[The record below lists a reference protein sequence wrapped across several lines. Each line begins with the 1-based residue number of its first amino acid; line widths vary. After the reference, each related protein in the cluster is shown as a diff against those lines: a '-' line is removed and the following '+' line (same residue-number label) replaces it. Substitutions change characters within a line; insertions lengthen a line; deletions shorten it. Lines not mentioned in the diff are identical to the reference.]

1 MQFPVSSQISKMT
14 AFKIYKKEQLA
25 VCRLLFSFLLGL
37 CPFFLVAQNLNDG
50 RFSEIAIGPS
60 IIHEKLPEGFNYTPL
75 FFTAR
80 FPIHQFNATKKGHF
94 KIFVEPQFVLNN
106 APSAFPTTYE
116 FGANLGFQYWLPFT
130 KKNALSIAIGA
141 GPHYLSLE
149 TSMQAK
155 GFIFSDNFEI
165 GYYHK
170 VGERLGFSIKPRF
183 RHISN
188 AGFLSPNI
196 GIDNLFLMVGVFW
209 KKI

>member
-1 MQFPVSSQISKMT
+1 MT
-14 AFKIYKKEQLA
+14 KLKLYKKEQSA
-25 VCRLLFSFLLGL
+25 FCRLLFSFVVSLLPIL
-37 CPFFLVAQNLNDG
+37 LVAQNLSKEKVKEVVVG
-50 RFSEIAIGPS
+50 YS
-60 IIHEKLPEGFNYTPL
+60 IIHEKLPEGYNYTPL

-80 FPIHQFNATKKGHF
+80 FPLHQFKSNKKGYF
-94 KIFVEPQFVLNN
+94 KVFAEPQFVLNN
-106 APSAFPTTYE
+106 APHSFPTTYE
-116 FGANLGFQYWLPFT
+116 FGANLGFQYWLPFSE
-130 KKNALSIAIGA
+130 KRALSISIGA

-165 GYYHK
+165 GYYQMI
-170 VGERLGFSIKPRF
+170 GERLGFSVKPRF

-209 KKI
+209 KHL